1 MSARLKDLQVE
12 VAAVRRRLEEH
23 ARRLGA
29 LRARIESGSA
39 AGEPASKLAVPE
51 TSPGA
56 PAPLFRGLGER
67 PLDDVELTFEV
78 LDTEDPGREGR

>member
-39 AGEPASKLAVPE
+39 AG
-51 TSPGA
+51 A
-56 PAPLFRGLGER
+56 PAGKAAAPELGASPPVPLFRER